1 MAEDDD
7 NLVLRLLR
15 EIRAEQSTQRVT
27 MEGIQ
32 GRITTIAR
40 HMEDVKESV
49 SYALGLSAHAN
60 VAYETTLN
68 EGLRFERRTFYATFA
83 AEDRREGMQ
92 AFVEKRTP
100 NFSNR

>member
-15 EIRAEQSTQRVT
+15 EIRAEQTGQRAT
-27 MEGIQ
+27 MESIG
-32 GRITTIAR
+32 GRITTIER

-60 VAYETTLN
+60 VACETTGERLDRLT
-68 EGLRFERRTFYATFA
+68 EKLSGLEAR
-83 AEDRREGMQ
+83 
-92 AFVEKRTP
+92 VEELEKPR
-100 NFSNR
+100 

>member
-15 EIRAEQSTQRVT
+15 EIRAKLDDHDRSFDAIE
-27 MEGIQ
+27 
-32 GRITTIAR
+32 R

-60 VAYETTLN
+60 VAYETTGQRL
-68 EGLRFERRTFYATFA
+68 
-83 AEDRREGMQ
+83 DRLTDR
-92 AFVEKRTP
+92 VEALEARIETLEK
-100 NFSNR
+100 